1 MDHRCR
7 NEPPPQ
13 CVDAGISMA
22 KKKQKTAET
31 HLDHETEGVGVNGT
45 ITGPVGRRRHS
56 FIFTSCRLWYSFR
69 AEDSTDGWLA
79 GGNESKEPVG
89 RADCKQ
95 SAKQKRLQKA
105 TLLPAQSMI
114 IFLFQ
119 P

>member
-1 MDHRCR
+1 MNLHP
-7 NEPPPQ
+7 NVWMLEPAWQ
-13 CVDAGISMA
+13 N
-22 KKKQKTAET
+22 KTKQNKTAET

-56 FIFTSCRLWYSFR
+56 IILTSCRLWYSFR

-95 SAKQKRLQKA
+95 SGNKLQKG
-105 TLLPAQSMI
+105 TSLPAQSMI

>member
-1 MDHRCR
+1 MNLHP
-7 NEPPPQ
+7 NVWMLEPAWQ
-13 CVDAGISMA
+13 
-22 KKKQKTAET
+22 KKKKKTAET

-89 RADCKQ
+89 RAVCKQ

>member
-13 CVDAGISMA
+13 CVDAGTSMA
-22 KKKQKTAET
+22 KQNKTAET

-114 IFLFQ
+114 IFHFQ